1 MYVIMHIY
9 KYTHAHIYIYMF
21 PCAACHGISPR
32 PHSIVY
38 QAVLIVLFSFKQKVC
53 KAVVAKK
60 GAHSGFWLLLGSRLK
75 HVTDNLVA
83 RLRRRD
89 CGFRARITVT
99 KDYVVFSSSLFER
112 LRRAGPVWQQI
123 PPTPLRIL
131 TTFFLSARGSPG
143 RDKKKIIPLNTL

>member
-1 MYVIMHIY
+1 
-9 KYTHAHIYIYMF
+9 MF

-38 QAVLIVLFSFKQKVC
+38 QAVLIV
-53 KAVVAKK
+53 
-60 GAHSGFWLLLGSRLK
+60 LGSRLK

-112 LRRAGPVWQQI
+112 SKRAGPVWQQI

-143 RDKKKIIPLNTL
+143 RDKKKSSHLKHYNSISLKVRGKDPIGKNGSLKIPPSSWIPQAK

>member
-1 MYVIMHIY
+1 M
-9 KYTHAHIYIYMF
+9 
-21 PCAACHGISPR
+21 SDN
-32 PHSIVY
+32 
-38 QAVLIVLFSFKQKVC
+38 
-53 KAVVAKK
+53 
-60 GAHSGFWLLLGSRLK
+60 LGSRLK

-112 LRRAGPVWQQI
+112 SKRAGPVWQQI

-131 TTFFLSARGSPG
+131 TTIFVRGGG
-143 RDKKKIIPLNTL
+143 RRGGIKQKSSH